1 MSFDQNFDTQF
12 GGVGAMIA
20 DRQQAVIVGGDVG
33 GGGGCKSGQFKQLWY
48 LGGTLIKRTEIIKLK
63 ITNIIHLYQ

>member
-33 GGGGCKSGQFKQLWY
+33 GGGGCGGGEIGQ
-48 LGGTLIKRTEIIKLK
+48 
-63 ITNIIHLYQ
+63 

>member
-1 MSFDQNFDTQF
+1 VSFDQNFDTQF

-33 GGGGCKSGQFKQLWY
+33 GGGGC
-48 LGGTLIKRTEIIKLK
+48 GGRIYE
-63 ITNIIHLYQ
+63 QE